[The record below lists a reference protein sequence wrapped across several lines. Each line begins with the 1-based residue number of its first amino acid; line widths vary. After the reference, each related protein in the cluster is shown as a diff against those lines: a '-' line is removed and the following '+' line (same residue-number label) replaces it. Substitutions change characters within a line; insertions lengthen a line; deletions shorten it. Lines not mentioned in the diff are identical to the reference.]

1 MNKSKQKILIVDD
14 SEMNRA
20 ILADMLGEEF
30 EIMEACDGIEAVNV
44 LRSHSVE
51 LSLVLLDIVMPKMDG
66 LEVLAMMNSYKW
78 IQNIPVIMISA
89 ESGSSYIGR
98 AYELGA
104 TDYIQ
109 RPFDAMVVHRRVQ
122 NAIMLY
128 SKQKNLIGLVEE
140 QIYEKQKDQSLLIN
154 ILSNIVELR
163 NGESGLHVLHVYTM
177 TEILLQNLMKM
188 TDHYPLTP
196 QEISLIAT
204 ASSLHDIGKIAVD
217 DNIVMKHEK
226 LTPKEEELLKKHTE
240 YGEKM
245 LHEIPFPQSEPLL
258 KVSREICRS
267 HHERYDGSGYPDG
280 LKGDEIPI
288 SAQVVGLA
296 DVYDELTSSD
306 SHKEGIPHDQAIEM
320 ILSGKCGAFNPVLLK
335 VLQWSADRIRNDLR
349 VSSLSGSTRKDLERN
364 TREAISR
371 SGIRVSRRTLDLLER
386 EREKYRFIASDS
398 REILFEVYRDPA
410 MISFL
415 SGGEE
420 KLGVGDTVTDPLN
433 DAKMIACFGEET
445 LKKLF
450 ELISSATSENPKVS
464 LNCTLNIQGKPCRS
478 RIVIMT
484 QYSRSTATDKYE
496 FESAIGK
503 IYTSEEDASRGE

>member
-1 MNKSKQKILIVDD
+1 MNERKQKILIVDD
-14 SEMNRA
+14 SEMNRS
-20 ILADMLGEEF
+20 ILADILGEEF
-30 EIMEACDGIEAVNV
+30 EIMEARDGIEAVNV
-44 LRSHSVE
+44 LRSFSVE
-51 LSLVLLDIVMPKMDG
+51 ISVVLLDIVMPKMDG
-66 LEVLAMMNSYKW
+66 LQVLAIMNSYKW
-78 IQNIPVIMISA
+78 IHNIPVIMISA
-89 ESGSSYIGR
+89 ETASSYIGK

-109 RPFDAMVVHRRVQ
+109 RPFDTTVVHHRVH

-154 ILSNIVELR
+154 ILSHIVEFR
-163 NGESGLHVLHVYTM
+163 NGESGLHVLNVYTT

-188 TDHYPLTP
+188 TDKYPLTP

-217 DNIVMKHEK
+217 GNILNKHEK
-226 LTPKEEELLKKHTE
+226 LTPEERAILRKHVE
-240 YGEKM
+240 YGEQM
-245 LHEIPFPQSEPLL
+245 LHDIPYHQNEPLL
-258 KVSREICRS
+258 CAAREICRY
-267 HHERYDGSGYPDG
+267 HHERYDGSGYPEG
-280 LKGDEIPI
+280 LKGDDIPI
-288 SAQVVGLA
+288 SAQVVALA
-296 DVYDELTSSD
+296 DVYDKLTCASPYR
-306 SHKEGIPHDQAIEM
+306 ETYPHAQAIEM

-335 VLQWSADRIRNDLR
+335 VLQFSADKIRVALR
-349 VSSLSGSTRKDLERN
+349 ENPMSVNNRKDVERI

-371 SGIRVSRRTLDLLER
+371 SGNRVSQRTLDLLDR
-386 EREKYRFIASDS
+386 EREKFQFIASDS

-415 SGGEE
+415 DDGGE
-420 KLGVGDTVTDPLN
+420 KLGVGVTVTDPLK
-433 DAKMIACFGEET
+433 DGKMLACFGEET

-450 ELISSATSENPKVS
+450 ELIDSASGENPKVS
-464 LNCTLNIQGKPCRS
+464 MDCTIKIQGKLCRS

-484 QYSRSTATDKYE
+484 QYSRSPASDKYE

-503 IYTSEEDASRGE
+503 IYISDAEAAA

>member
-1 MNKSKQKILIVDD
+1 MNERKQKILIVDD
-14 SEMNRA
+14 SEMNRS

-30 EIMEACDGIEAVNV
+30 EIMEACDGIEAVNI
-44 LRSHSVE
+44 LRSYSVE

-66 LEVLAMMNSYKW
+66 LEVLAMMNNYKW

-89 ESGSSYIGR
+89 ESSSSYIGR

-109 RPFDAMVVHRRVQ
+109 RPFDVAVVHRRAQ

-128 SKQKNLIGLVEE
+128 SKQKNLIGLVED

-154 ILSNIVELR
+154 ILSHIVEFR
-163 NGESGLHVLHVYTM
+163 NGESGLHVLHIYTM

-188 TDHYPLTP
+188 TDQYPLTP

-217 DNIVMKHEK
+217 LNILNKRGK
-226 LTPKEEELLKKHTE
+226 LTLDESEMLKKHVE
-240 YGEKM
+240 YGEQM
-245 LHEIPFPQSEPLL
+245 LNDIPFNQNEPLL
-258 KVSREICRS
+258 RISREICRF
-267 HHERYDGSGYPDG
+267 HHERYDGSGYPNG
-280 LKGDEIPI
+280 LKGDDIPI
-288 SAQVVGLA
+288 SAQVVALA
-296 DVYDELTSSD
+296 DVYDELTSREPD
-306 SHKEGIPHDQAIEM
+306 REPVPHDEAIEM

-335 VLQWSADRIRNDLR
+335 VLQFSADRIRADLR
-349 VSSLSGSTRKDLERN
+349 VSSLSGNSRKDVERI

-371 SGIRVSRRTLDLLER
+371 SGNRVSQRTLDLLER

-415 SGGEE
+415 DDGGE
-420 KLGVGDTVTDPLN
+420 KLGVDATVTDPFT
-433 DAKMIACFGEET
+433 DGKMIACFGEET

-450 ELISSATSENPKVS
+450 DLITSATSENPKVS
-464 LNCTLNIQGKPCRS
+464 LDCVINIQGKPCKCH
-478 RIVIMT
+478 IVIMT
-484 QYSRSTATDKYE
+484 QFSRSPASDKYE

-503 IYTSEEDASRGE
+503 IYT

>member
-1 MNKSKQKILIVDD
+1 MNKRKQKILIVDD
-14 SEMNRA
+14 SEMNRSM
-20 ILADMLGEEF
+20 LTDMLGDEF
-30 EIMEACDGIEAVNV
+30 EIMEACDGIEAVNI
-44 LRSHSVE
+44 LRSYSVE

-89 ESGSSYIGR
+89 ESASSYITR

-109 RPFDAMVVHRRVQ
+109 RPFDVAVVHHRVQ

-140 QIYEKQKDQSLLIN
+140 QIYQKQKDQSLLIN
-154 ILSNIVELR
+154 ILSHIVEFR

-188 TDHYPLTP
+188 TDRYPLTSE
-196 QEISLIAT
+196 EISLIAT

-217 DNIVMKHEK
+217 SNILNKRGS
-226 LTPKEEELLKKHTE
+226 LTPEEIEMLKKHVA
-240 YGEKM
+240 YGEQM
-245 LHEIPFPQSEPLL
+245 LSDIPFNQNEPLL
-258 KVSREICRS
+258 RISREICRF
-267 HHERYDGSGYPDG
+267 HHERYDGSGYPNG

-288 SAQVVGLA
+288 SAQVVALA
-296 DVYDELTSSD
+296 DVYDELTGGTPYQ
-306 SHKEGIPHDQAIEM
+306 KAVPHNQAIEM
-320 ILSGKCGAFNPVLLK
+320 IMSGKCGAFNPILLK
-335 VLQWSADRIRNDLR
+335 VLQFSADRIRDELR
-349 VSSLSGSTRKDLERN
+349 VSSLSGNSRKDVERI

-371 SGIRVSRRTLDLLER
+371 SGIRVSQRTLDLLER

-415 SGGEE
+415 DDGGE
-420 KLGVGDTVTDPLN
+420 KLGVGVTVTDPLH
-433 DAKMIACFGEET
+433 DEKMIDCFGEET
-445 LKKLF
+445 LKELF
-450 ELISSATSENPKVS
+450 DLIASATSENPKVN
-464 LNCTLNIQGKPCRS
+464 LDCTIKIQGKPIKS

-484 QYSRSTATDKYE
+484 QYGRSSASDKYE

-503 IYTSEEDASRGE
+503 IYTKDGN

>member
-1 MNKSKQKILIVDD
+1 MNEKKQKILIVDD
-14 SEMNRA
+14 SEMNRS

-30 EIMEACDGIEAVNV
+30 EIMEACDGIQAANM
-44 LRSHSVE
+44 LRSYNGE

-66 LEVLAMMNSYKW
+66 LTVLAMMNSYKW

-89 ESGSSYIGR
+89 ESASSYIGK

-109 RPFDAMVVHRRVQ
+109 RPFDTAVVLHRVQ

-140 QIYEKQKDQSLLIN
+140 QIYENQKEQSLLIN
-154 ILSNIVELR
+154 ILSHIVEFR
-163 NGESGLHVLHVYTM
+163 NGESGQHVLHVYSI
-177 TEILLQNLMKM
+177 TEILLQNLKKM
-188 TDHYPLTP
+188 TDSYPLTP
-196 QEISLIAT
+196 QGISLIAT

-217 DNIVMKHEK
+217 VNILNKRDK
-226 LTPKEEELLKKHTE
+226 LTPEERAMLKKHVE
-240 YGEKM
+240 YGEQM
-245 LHEIPFPQSEPLL
+245 LKDIRFHQNEPLL
-258 KVSREICRS
+258 RVAREICRS

-296 DVYDELTSSD
+296 DVYDKLTSS
-306 SHKEGIPHDQAIEM
+306 SPNREEVPHAQAIEM

-335 VLQWSADRIRNDLR
+335 VLQFSADRIRAAVR
-349 VSSLSGSTRKDLERN
+349 ESSLSVNSRKDVERV

-371 SGIRVSRRTLDLLER
+371 SGIRVAQRALDLLDR
-386 EREKYRFIASDS
+386 EREKFRFVSSDS
-398 REILFEVYRDPA
+398 REILFEVYRGPA
-410 MISFL
+410 MIFFFDD
-415 SGGEE
+415 GGE
-420 KLGVGDTVTDPLN
+420 KLGVGATVTDPLT
-433 DAKMIACFGEET
+433 DGKMIACFGEET

-450 ELISSATSENPKVS
+450 NLIDSATCEDPEVS
-464 LNCTLNIQGKPCRS
+464 LDCTIKIQGKPCRC
-478 RIVIMT
+478 RVAVMT
-484 QYSRSTATDKYE
+484 QYSRSYDSDKYE

-503 IYTSEEDASRGE
+503 IYTPDACKKENK

>member
-1 MNKSKQKILIVDD
+1 MNERKQKILIVDD

-30 EIMEACDGIEAVNV
+30 EIMEACDGKEAVRI
-44 LRSHSVE
+44 LRSFNTE
-51 LSLVLLDIVMPKMDG
+51 LSLVLLDIVMPKLDG
-66 LEVLAMMNSYKW
+66 LQVLAIMNSYKW

-89 ESGSSYIGR
+89 ESASSYIGK

-109 RPFDAMVVHRRVQ
+109 RPFDVSVVHHRVQ

-140 QIYEKQKDQSLLIN
+140 LIYGRQKDQALLIN
-154 ILSNIVELR
+154 IFSHVVEFR
-163 NGESGLHVLHVYTM
+163 NGESGMHVLHVYTI

-188 TDHYPLTP
+188 TDRYHMTP

-217 DNIVMKHEK
+217 ADILTKRGNLTQKELAILQKHVG
-226 LTPKEEELLKKHTE
+226 
-240 YGEKM
+240 YGEQM
-245 LHEIPFPQSEPLL
+245 LKDIPFHQNEPLL
-258 KVSREICRS
+258 RVAREICRY
-267 HHERYDGSGYPDG
+267 HHERYDGSGYPNG

-288 SAQVVGLA
+288 SAQVVALA
-296 DVYDELTSSD
+296 DIYDELTSASPNHEAV
-306 SHKEGIPHDQAIEM
+306 SHYQAIDM

-335 VLQWSADRIRNDLR
+335 VLQFSADTIRDGLR
-349 VSSLSGSTRKDLERN
+349 VSSLSGNNRQDVERL

-371 SGIRVSRRTLDLLER
+371 SGIRVSQRTLDLLEL
-386 EREKYRFIASDS
+386 EREKSRFIASGS

-415 SGGEE
+415 GDGGE
-420 KLGVGDTVTDPLN
+420 KLGTDVTVTEPLS
-433 DAKMIACFGEET
+433 DEKLIDCFGEET

-450 ELISSATSENPKVS
+450 GLIEAATGENPKIS
-464 LNCTLNIQGKPCRS
+464 LDCMIKIQGKSCRC
-478 RIVIMT
+478 RIVMT
-484 QYSRSTATDKYE
+484 VQYSRSFTSDKYE

-503 IYTSEEDASRGE
+503 IYNLDEETRG